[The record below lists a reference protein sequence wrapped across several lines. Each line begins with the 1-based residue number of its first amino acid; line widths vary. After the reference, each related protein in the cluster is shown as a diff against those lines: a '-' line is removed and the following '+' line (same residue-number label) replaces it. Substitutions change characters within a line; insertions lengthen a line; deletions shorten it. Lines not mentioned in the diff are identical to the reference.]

1 MSEAQYLHFFSFIML
16 RYDNGMRHFILL
28 PMRNASIIY
37 FMDMVTSTTLQYIA
51 SLVDSP
57 LQVNTTFW
65 QLFSKCN
72 TCHFSRDAF
81 F

>member
-1 MSEAQYLHFFSFIML
+1 MGCAILSRLPTC
-16 RYDNGMRHFILL
+16 LL

-51 SLVDSP
+51 SLVYSP